1 MGKQSNFEWDPDKDR
16 QNQEKHGVAFAL
28 AQLAFLDRYR
38 VILED
43 VEHSEKETRY
53 YCLGRVAGGIMTVR
67 FTYRDNKIRILGA
80 GYWRKGKKIYEN
92 ENKLHG

>member
-53 YCLGRVAGGIMTVR
+53 
-67 FTYRDNKIRILGA
+67 
-80 GYWRKGKKIYEN
+80 
-92 ENKLHG
+92 

>member
-28 AQLAFLDRYR
+28 AQLAFLDRDR

-53 YCLGRVAGGIMTVR
+53 
-67 FTYRDNKIRILGA
+67 
-80 GYWRKGKKIYEN
+80 
-92 ENKLHG
+92 